1 MKTFVKKSDINSRTV
16 LAAVI
21 SAVCAVMFLCSFAT
35 SSNVIAAGL
44 VEIEEGEG
52 EWDVF
57 ETKLPET
64 TAAGNNF
71 ATAGTGAEVS
81 TDAAGEQV
89 AGATRDPDATPLPTT
104 ERGEHILFEGTD
116 EGGSGKT
123 SAGSVI
129 MIIIVVAALLSVV
142 SGIVEKIVK
151 YYKNRDKNYY
161 VD

>member
-64 TAAGNNF
+64 TREIRMPRRFRLLKGASTYCSKERMRAA
-71 ATAGTGAEVS
+71 AEKRRP
-81 TDAAGEQV
+81 AA
-89 AGATRDPDATPLPTT
+89 
-104 ERGEHILFEGTD
+104 
-116 EGGSGKT
+116 
-123 SAGSVI
+123 
-129 MIIIVVAALLSVV
+129 
-142 SGIVEKIVK
+142 
-151 YYKNRDKNYY
+151 
-161 VD
+161 